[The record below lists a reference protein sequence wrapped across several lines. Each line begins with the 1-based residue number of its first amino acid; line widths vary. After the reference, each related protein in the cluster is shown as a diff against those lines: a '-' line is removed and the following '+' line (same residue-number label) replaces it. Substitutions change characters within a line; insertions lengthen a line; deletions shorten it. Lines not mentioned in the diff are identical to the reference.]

1 MEFKPGDRVT
11 TPHGGGTVDNLEQCN
26 HASTGRPPKM
36 ASTGRYGV
44 KLDNNP
50 LVGLKDG
57 IAYYWPK
64 ELTPKGENNGY
75 A

>member
-1 MEFKPGDRVT
+1 MNPGTRVITAHGPGTIDNWERCNDRPAGYEPRLV
-11 TPHGGGTVDNLEQCN
+11 H
-26 HASTGRPPKM
+26 
-36 ASTGRYGV
+36 TGRYGV

-57 IAYYWPK
+57 IAYYWPN
-64 ELTPKGENNGY
+64 ELKLEE

>member
-1 MEFKPGDRVT
+1 MKRFEIGQRVVT
-11 TPHGGGTVDNLEQCN
+11 QHGGGVIDNAERCDD
-26 HASTGRPPKM
+26 RPAGYEPRLVH
-36 ASTGRYGV
+36 TGRYGV

-64 ELTPKGENNGY
+64 EME
-75 A
+75 AEQS